1 MHLQGWPECKAG
13 GTAAQLQLK
22 AQRTSGPTDEWNQLT
37 VLTVRLTSSLSHCHY
52 RSLQGANLCLEHFR
66 TTNSVQCRPKRM
78 QNLTAWQPL
87 LQTLNFVW
95 GMAWQ
100 HGMAADMATDVA
112 INSVGPSST
121 GKSRPQ
127 LKRSRFDPILVCL
140 TFNGYQ
146 HFIKLQMSSLYP
158 RDSMFANAH
167 CEASSKVT
175 ASNLKAWIW
184 GTNVLSSWHLPG
196 HSCMTG
202 CKHLLK
208 ILGFTLPTI
217 PAQNGWTPKKRCNRS
232 TPNPWAKKCNPDDTR
247 EPHDWNERWS
257 NLGSSLLLAGFQFR
271 SS

>member
-37 VLTVRLTSSLSHCHY
+37 VLTGRLTSSLSHCHY
-52 RSLQGANLCLEHFR
+52 RSLQGANLCLNLEHFR

-184 GTNVLSSWHLPG
+184 GTCFFIIMAFAWTLLHDRLQAPSKNLRLHSSYDPSTKWLTAQKEVQPLHTKPMSKEMQPRWYKRAARLERTVIKPRIQSAPG
-196 HSCMTG
+196 RISV
-202 CKHLLK
+202 
-208 ILGFTLPTI
+208 
-217 PAQNGWTPKKRCNRS
+217 
-232 TPNPWAKKCNPDDTR
+232 
-247 EPHDWNERWS
+247 
-257 NLGSSLLLAGFQFR
+257 
-271 SS
+271 